1 MLSAQTGAVHTKIQ
15 GFAIPYWEEAKAMCL
30 EASQVVPQMRYVGWD
45 VAITPNGPVFVEG
58 NNLPG
63 YDILQMP
70 PHTPDKV
77 GMLPRF
83 REFVKGI

>member
-1 MLSAQTGAVHTKIQ
+1 MPGGLPDCPPDAL
-15 GFAIPYWEEAKAMCL
+15 C
-30 EASQVVPQMRYVGWD
+30 GWD

-70 PHTPDKV
+70 PHTPDKI